1 MSRANLS
8 CTEELPIGPLW
19 AEQAL
24 VWWDGAMTFPPDAT
38 VSDAGEFGLIEA
50 LTGIFEQGDQVLVGP
65 GDDAAVLRVRT
76 GHVVVSTDL
85 MVEGRHFRRDWVSAA
100 DVGHRAA
107 AQNLSD
113 INAMG
118 GRATSLTI
126 GLAAPADLPA
136 EWALDF
142 ARGFA
147 EECALVG
154 ASVVG
159 GDLSRADQLVIAV
172 TVLGACTVAPV
183 VRSGARPG
191 DVLALCGR
199 QGWAAGGMAVL
210 GRGFRSPRVLVE
222 AYRRPEPPYDAG
234 PVAADAGATAMID
247 VSDGLLADAGHIA
260 TASGVAMDVHR
271 DAFELAEPLQAVGA
285 ALGADPLQFILGGGD
300 DHALLATFPDGSVPD
315 GWLVIGTVTEGAGVT
330 VDGAGVRRPDRLD
343 PLLKAL
349 TAPSGNGRFVSPDS
363 TRRFVARCARER
375 RLARSP
381 ARRGRGFAGSARD
394 LASLDA
400 AGADVEALGRA
411 VDRGPDALDV
421 GVEATLR
428 DLARPGTV
436 VAESRLLGADVTD
449 GSHRELLRIEV

>member
-1 MSRANLS
+1 
-8 CTEELPIGPLW
+8 
-19 AEQAL
+19 
-24 VWWDGAMTFPPDAT
+24 MTFPPDAT

-50 LTGIFEQGDQVLVGP
+50 LTGIFAQGDQVLVGP

-76 GHVVVSTDL
+76 GHVLVSTDL

-154 ASVVG
+154 ATIVG
-159 GDLSRADQLVIAV
+159 GDLSRADQIVIAV

-271 DAFELAEPLQAVGA
+271 GAFELAEPLQAVGA

-300 DHALLATFPDGSVPD
+300 DHALLATFPEGSVPE
-315 GWLVIGTVTEGAGVT
+315 GWLVIGTVADGTGVT
-330 VDGAGVRRPDRLD
+330 VDGEEYD
-343 PLLKAL
+343 
-349 TAPSGNGRFVSPDS
+349 
-363 TRRFVARCARER
+363 
-375 RLARSP
+375 
-381 ARRGRGFAGSARD
+381 
-394 LASLDA
+394 
-400 AGADVEALGRA
+400 
-411 VDRGPDALDV
+411 GPT
-421 GVEATLR
+421 GWT
-428 DLARPGTV
+428 
-436 VAESRLLGADVTD
+436 
-449 GSHRELLRIEV
+449 HF